1 MQLRNSDVWCDGRER
16 WNGKEMIVENKTE
29 VCRGKNRALE
39 SGECE
44 FKSYL
49 CHMLELCDTG

>member
-29 VCRGKNRALE
+29 VCRGKNRAL
-39 SGECE
+39 
-44 FKSYL
+44 
-49 CHMLELCDTG
+49 